1 MSGKENSFYLSGAL
15 RRLMLWEWNYK
26 GEIRSLN
33 RILEKSFEHQKWYL
47 IFSLQSLYKA
57 FMYPEAMKATFQI
70 ENPTYHSRVSLTLWH
85 LFSKLFLKW
94 TWMGWTIVSILQSRY
109 NQTLYYGVLH
119 NIPKHPTITVS
130 SLVLEKPK
138 FKFTISWYGVLMWNT
153 GLSQRQQEVF
163 FGSPLQIVNFSY
175 SLTLGTNF
183 CDVGWLTLSAWN
195 LNHKIAISSS
205 VFQVA
210 VMLWLLNTQRDFPL
224 SSACTIFEGKMVH
237 HSHTKMIKAAI

>member
-15 RRLMLWEWNYK
+15 RRLTLWEWNYK
-26 GEIRSLN
+26 GEIGSLT

-47 IFSLQSLYKA
+47 LNFSLQSLYKA

-85 LFSKLFLKW
+85 LFSKLFLIW

-109 NQTLYYGVLH
+109 NQTLHYGVLH
-119 NIPKHPTITVS
+119 NIPKRPTITVS

-138 FKFTISWYGVLMWNT
+138 FKFTVSWYGVLMWYT

-163 FGSPLQIVNFSY
+163 WGVLCRLSIFRTLWEQIFVM
-175 SLTLGTNF
+175 LDDWHCLLETNR
-183 CDVGWLTLSAWN
+183 
-195 LNHKIAISSS
+195 KIVISSS
-205 VFQVA
+205 VCQVV

-224 SSACTIFEGKMVH
+224 SSACTIFEGNMVH
-237 HSHTKMIKAAI
+237 HSQTKMIKAAI